1 MRPFTRVRPS
11 VVDSRYPGNACVQV
25 LIKPPA
31 SPKTHAANTSPGT
44 DNGANPT
51 PSDSTA
57 VITHVTNDVRRGPK
71 RSMTEPDTILP
82 ADVIRLRTS
91 VMAATK
97 NAVPARSYV
106 AAPISPKKYT
116 ALLAHHCRDSIR
128 ISLTSA
134 GVRRIASRSFANIR
148 TPSIQVRGW
157 RA

>member
-31 SPKTHAANTSPGT
+31 SPKTHAANTRPGT

-82 ADVIRLRTS
+82 TDVIRLRTS

-97 NAVPARSYV
+97 KAVPARSYV
-106 AAPISPKKYT
+106 AAPISPKK
-116 ALLAHHCRDSIR
+116 
-128 ISLTSA
+128 
-134 GVRRIASRSFANIR
+134 
-148 TPSIQVRGW
+148 
-157 RA
+157 